1 MRKEKFVY
9 NTQTL
14 RYERV
19 VEPLKIKIFRV
30 LGFLCGVIVSSIIII
45 SLAFYHFP
53 SPKEEALM
61 REITQLK
68 TQYSSINQD
77 IDILSKVLTNIQ
89 DRDANVHRI
98 IFGMDPIDESVWN
111 GGVGGHNKYNT
122 SLTKFK
128 STGDLLVESR
138 EKLDKLKRQ
147 LAIQSKSLDEVED
160 LASKREEMMASVP
173 AIKPIRSDHIQRNI
187 GSLSGFGMRMHPV
200 FKRRKMHTGID
211 FTCPLGTPIHA
222 SGDGRITAIEYMKS
236 GYGTHVVIDHGF
248 GYSSLY
254 AHMSEVDVTLGQKV
268 KRGQVIGKVG
278 STGTSTA
285 PHLHYEVIHKNKK
298 VNPIH
303 YCMDGLSDMEYQQ
316 LVNMASISNQSFD

>member
-14 RYERV
+14 SYEKV

-30 LGFLCGVIVSSIIII
+30 LGFVCGVIVSSIIII

-61 REITQLK
+61 REISQLK

-98 IFGMDPIDESVWN
+98 IFGMDPIDENVWN

-122 SLTKFK
+122 SLTKYK
-128 STGDLLVESR
+128 STGDLLIESR

-160 LASKREEMMASVP
+160 LASKREDMMASVP
-173 AIKPIRSDHIQRNI
+173 AIKPIRSDHIQKNI

-222 SGDGRITAIEYMKS
+222 SGDGKITAIEYPKS
-236 GYGTHVVIDHGF
+236 GYGTHVIIDHGF
-248 GYSSLY
+248 GYRSLY
-254 AHMSEVDVTLGQKV
+254 AHMSAVDVTLGQKV

-285 PHLHYEVIHKNKK
+285 PHLHYEVIHKSKK

>member
-14 RYERV
+14 RYEKV

-30 LGFLCGVIVSSIIII
+30 LGFVCGVIVSSIIII

-111 GGVGGHNKYNT
+111 GGVGGHSKYNT

-173 AIKPIRSDHIQRNI
+173 AIKPIRSDHIQKNI

-222 SGDGRITAIEYMKS
+222 SGDGKITAIEYMKS

>member
-14 RYERV
+14 RYEKV
-19 VEPLKIKIFRV
+19 IEPLKVKIFRV
-30 LGFLCGVIVSSIIII
+30 LGFISGVIVSAIIII
-45 SLAFYHFP
+45 SLAYSHFN
-53 SPKEEALM
+53 SPKEEALL
-61 REITQLK
+61 REIAQMK
-68 TQYSSINQD
+68 SQYTAINSD
-77 IDILSKVLTNIQ
+77 IDMLSKVLENVQ
-89 DRDANVHRI
+89 ERDANVHRI

-111 GGVGGHNKYNT
+111 GGVGGHNKYS

-128 STGDLLVESR
+128 NTGELLVESR
-138 EKLDKLKRQ
+138 EKVDKLKRQ

-160 LASKREEMMASVP
+160 LSSKREEMLASIP
-173 AIKPIRSDHIQRNI
+173 AIKPIRSDKIERNI
-187 GSLSGFGMRMHPV
+187 SSLSGFGMRMHPIY
-200 FKRRKMHTGID
+200 KRRKMHTGID
-211 FTCPLGTPIHA
+211 FTCPQGTPIHA
-222 SGDGRITAIEYMKS
+222 SGDGKIVSIKDLKS
-236 GYGTHVVIDHGF
+236 GYGTHVIIDHGY
-248 GYSSLY
+248 GYQSLY
-254 AHMSEVDVTLGQKV
+254 GHMSDVDVTLGQKV

-285 PHLHYEVIHKNKK
+285 PHLHYEVINKNQK